1 MLCNSDFSER
11 LGRMG
16 VRDFGLERG
25 RSPLWISNHPR
36 FHGSAWKVPALN
48 IEPST
53 ISWFSVES
61 PRSGYRT
68 IHDIT
73 VQRGRYPLWISNH
86 PRYHGSAWKVTALN
100 IEPSTISWFSVESH
114 RSGYRT
120 IHDFMVQRGR
130 SLLWISNH
138 PRFHGS
144 AWKVTALDIEPST
157 ISWFSVESHAL
168 DIEPSTIS
176 RFSVE
181 SHRSEYRT
189 IHDFTVQRGRSLL
202 WISNHPR
209 FHGSAWKVT
218 LWISNHPRFHGSAWK
233 VPALEAVTKRAER
246 ANGGTRAACFE
257 QPEGVHSGCG
267 DAKPAMFTSCY
278 SIYIHPRYEA

>member
-1 MLCNSDFSER
+1 MLRNSYFSEK

-36 FHGSAWKVPALN
+36 FHGSAWKVPALDIEPSTISWFSVEGPARN

-53 ISWFSVES
+53 ISWFSVEG

-73 VQRGRYPLWISNH
+73 VQRGRYPLWI
-86 PRYHGSAWKVTALN
+86 P
-100 IEPSTISWFSVESH
+100 
-114 RSGYRT
+114 
-120 IHDFMVQRGR
+120 
-130 SLLWISNH
+130 NH

-157 ISWFSVESHAL
+157 ISRFSVESHAL

-176 RFSVE
+176 WFSVE
-181 SHRSEYRT
+181 GHRSGYRT
-189 IHDFTVQRGRSLL
+189 IHDITVQRGRSPL

-233 VPALEAVTKRAER
+233 VMLWIS
-246 ANGGTRAACFE
+246 N
-257 QPEGVHSGCG
+257 
-267 DAKPAMFTSCY
+267 
-278 SIYIHPRYEA
+278 HPRYRGWFDIQSMTFHAEP